1 MGTQPKSTGPLS
13 QKSGERRAFRAL
25 SWRGNVELLFDL
37 LQTDSSVA
45 VIGPRD
51 PGAETMEKTREL
63 ARRLWKRGWG
73 VITDIDQ
80 DTDRASSSAKLYW
93 RGDGE
98 RLFELLE
105 PDNKVSVIVS
115 RDASEEGME
124 KTRELARWRA
134 ERGGVVIASF
144 VPGIDRA
151 AFSGELLW
159 PKNVVPWNRS
169 VAIIGSRDASE
180 EAREETRELAY
191 RLAERG
197 WVVVSGFARGIDRAA
212 FDGALA
218 HPRGRTIA
226 VLAQGLDTKLP
237 RELSQALAGQWR
249 RLLVVSPFA
258 KDAPWSG
265 ANAMRRNAVIVA
277 LARVVIVGAIGPEK
291 TQREDGRWRQS
302 GTWNAV
308 ATALKRN
315 REVWIPDWLRDD
327 EHVVELRRRY
337 PQVRVVADPL
347 GELEQYWQAPRTA
360 GRSVPRS
367 PCDPE
372 GDDRARPAPRGG
384 ERAEPSGQAR
394 QMPMF
399 ESMDPAAA
407 ESVPRVEDHQMSH
420 DVGPAVCPSE
430 RSA

>member
-13 QKSGERRAFRAL
+13 PESGERRAFHAL
-25 SWRGNVELLFDL
+25 SWRGNGELLFDL
-37 LQTDSSVA
+37 LPSDCSVA
-45 VIGPRD
+45 VIVSRD

-73 VITDIDQ
+73 
-80 DTDRASSSAKLYW
+80 
-93 RGDGE
+93 
-98 RLFELLE
+98 
-105 PDNKVSVIVS
+105 
-115 RDASEEGME
+115 
-124 KTRELARWRA
+124 
-134 ERGGVVIASF
+134 VIASF

-180 EAREETRELAY
+180 EAREKTRELAY

-218 HPRGRTIA
+218 HPQGRTIA

-237 RELSQALAGQWR
+237 RELSQALAGQWQ

-291 TQREDGRWRQS
+291 TQREDGSRRQS

-308 ATALKRN
+308 ATALKCN

-384 ERAEPSGQAR
+384 ERAEPSGQAM
-394 QMPMF
+394 QMSIFGPTG
-399 ESMDPAAA
+399 SAAA
-407 ESVPRVEDHQMSH
+407 ESVPRVEDHQMRH
-420 DVGPAVCPSE
+420 VPSA
-430 RSA
+430 RASDRRDSLSAAL